1 MGGKYTMGVREGARA
16 ASLILADSVIPC
28 HYGQELGQ
36 PADIAELSRQ
46 VEFLSPGTAVV
57 PLEHTDDPMMFGT
70 TMVDELAGL
79 MEVHGF
85 SFDELVRTLEYAI
98 DASWAD
104 AETKAMLRSAQA
116 AEVAPRDANRSK

>member
-1 MGGKYTMGVREGARA
+1 MVEDYASHPVRRLFDAGVP
-16 ASLILADSVIPC
+16 VC
-28 HYGQELGQ
+28 
-36 PADIAELSRQ
+36 
-46 VEFLSPGTAVV
+46 VN
-57 PLEHTDDPMMFGT
+57 TDDPMMFGT